1 MRSASRAEAVGDDDG
16 GAAGGDLHEPLVH
29 RLLLQRVDRRRRFV
43 QQDRVVLAKQ
53 PARDRQPLP
62 LSEREVVGAELP
74 RQGPVGR
81 HKSENRRGAGGNW

>member
-1 MRSASRAEAVGDDDG
+1 MMAVRP
-16 GAAGGDLHEPLVH
+16 AAIFMNRWYTACSSSGSN
-29 RLLLQRVDRRRRFV
+29 RRRRFV

-62 LSEREVVGAELP
+62 LSEGEVAGAELP

-81 HKSENRRGAGGNW
+81 HQSENRRGADDNW